1 MLAEYLVQ
9 AKVVSRTRAVWLTG
23 ICAAVAVATVNDVE
37 LRMAGL
43 QQRQQKLD
51 QMAIQMQDLCS
62 TLDET
67 SAELQVHLLLSPY
80 RMGIA
85 VLCINIAATGGF
97 ES

>member
-51 QMAIQMQDLCS
+51 QMAIQMVCGR
-62 TLDET
+62 
-67 SAELQVHLLLSPY
+67 VV
-80 RMGIA
+80 GI
-85 VLCINIAATGGF
+85 
-97 ES
+97 

>member
-1 MLAEYLVQ
+1 LFKTLQTPAIVLAEYLVQ

-51 QMAIQMQDLCS
+51 QMAIQMVCGR
-62 TLDET
+62 
-67 SAELQVHLLLSPY
+67 VV
-80 RMGIA
+80 GI
-85 VLCINIAATGGF
+85 
-97 ES
+97 